1 MRIKEEEQLL
11 LMSSALPPEEQ
22 ISKIETK
29 FKSPLWKRK
38 SHTRLSEATGGASLP
53 VLPELENV
61 TLRS

>member
-1 MRIKEEEQLL
+1 
-11 LMSSALPPEEQ
+11 MSSALPPEEQ
-22 ISKIETK
+22 ISKIQTK
-29 FKSPLWKRK
+29 FKSPLGKRK